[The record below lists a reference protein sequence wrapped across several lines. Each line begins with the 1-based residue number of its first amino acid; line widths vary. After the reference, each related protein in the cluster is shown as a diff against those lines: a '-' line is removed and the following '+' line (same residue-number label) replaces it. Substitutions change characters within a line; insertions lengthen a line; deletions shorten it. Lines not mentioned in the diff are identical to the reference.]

1 MEAAYFN
8 NSGAVQGVVV
18 LTQEVRVNFFERY
31 LNGFEIYS
39 KIQLIQAA
47 AKGVTMKG
55 SVRGLTPGKHGIRIH
70 EFGDIRDHCRADRTG
85 PHYNPYKVQYIFL
98 KKADCV

>member
-39 KIQLIQAA
+39 NIQLI
-47 AKGVTMKG
+47 
-55 SVRGLTPGKHGIRIH
+55 
-70 EFGDIRDHCRADRTG
+70 
-85 PHYNPYKVQYIFL
+85 
-98 KKADCV
+98 